1 MLHPRPQQTTTKFT
15 RPHTHNRPALA
26 IAMLQRAVQAK
37 VPFRRVAA
45 DEVYGDNP
53 ALRSCLTGLRL
64 SYVLAIG

>member
-1 MLHPRPQQTTTKFT
+1 
-15 RPHTHNRPALA
+15 
-26 IAMLQRAVQAK
+26 MLQRAVQAK